1 MLTPRDSRTRR
12 DGPDL
17 RAYLLADRH
26 DLTETGA
33 VGLQAP
39 FYDRGVGHDPNDMLW
54 EAFVAAM
61 LDAGPAVERRSRY
74 GDKPA
79 LFTASREIAHLEA
92 PGVIDLRITRA
103 GWSRARDEF
112 ADDPAVRHDPSRRDW
127 IELHPR
133 SAGDLDRLAALL
145 IIALAANA

>member
-1 MLTPRDSRTRR
+1 MGR
-12 DGPDL
+12 
-17 RAYLLADRH
+17 
-26 DLTETGA
+26 
-33 VGLQAP
+33 
-39 FYDRGVGHDPNDMLW
+39 DPNDMLW
-54 EAFVAAM
+54 QAFVAAV

-112 ADDPAVRHDPSRRDW
+112 DDDPAVRHDPSRRDW
-127 IELHPR
+127 IELHLH
-133 SAGDLDRLAALL
+133 SAADLDRLAGLL
-145 IIALAANA
+145 SIALAANA